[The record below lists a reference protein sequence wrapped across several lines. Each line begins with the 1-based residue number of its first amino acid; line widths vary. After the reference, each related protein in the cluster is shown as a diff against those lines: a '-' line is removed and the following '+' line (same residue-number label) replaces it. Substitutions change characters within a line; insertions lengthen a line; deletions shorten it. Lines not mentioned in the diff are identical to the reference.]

1 MSRLVSFV
9 FGGAVGVALGLLF
22 APRPGEETRAYVAER
37 VDEYW
42 GRGQTF
48 YTEGKSKVQQG
59 INDLQPAF
67 NQKTDEMREKID
79 NARAMIAEQVS
90 KNAAAARDVINDK
103 LPAVVETADQVG
115 EVVKG
120 KIGEAK
126 DFIDDTRSKFASKGK
141 DAAGSLEESVTVDPS
156 AIAEPIASTSD
167 EVAEALS
174 E

>member
-90 KNAAAARDVINDK
+90 QNAAAARD
-103 LPAVVETADQVG
+103 
-115 EVVKG
+115 
-120 KIGEAK
+120 
-126 DFIDDTRSKFASKGK
+126 
-141 DAAGSLEESVTVDPS
+141 
-156 AIAEPIASTSD
+156 
-167 EVAEALS
+167 
-174 E
+174 